1 LIGVGS
7 LDPEQ
12 ITELV
17 LLKSA
22 GPSKAHGNL
31 EPGLLSET
39 LNDSFKADRC
49 DLLVRSLEVHEQ
61 NNLCPWGQGLLH
73 GYSCPANSNVVKH
86 ALHFCLVV
94 WSIGKMHSYRASN
107 LEPPL
112 FAHGVGLSNFVQ
124 AITEADHFRV
134 VSFLNRGEG
143 KNNRLSV

>member
-7 LDPEQ
+7 LYPEQ

-22 GPSKAHGNL
+22 GPSEAHGDL
-31 EPGLLSET
+31 EPGLLFGT

-49 DLLVRSLEVHEQ
+49 DLFVRSLEVHEQ

-73 GYSCPANSNVVKH
+73 CYSGPANSNVVKH

-94 WSIGKMHSYRASN
+94 WSIGKMDSYRASD

-112 FAHGVGLSNFVQ
+112 FAHGVCLSAFVQ
-124 AITEADHFRV
+124 AITNADHFGV
-134 VSFLNRGEG
+134 VSFLNVGGG